1 MVNDKMVNG
10 FMEKKQYT
18 MPLTEVI
25 PFATERLMTTDTI
38 SNIAPE
44 NPGVILAPKRN
55 PAVF

>member
-1 MVNDKMVNG
+1 
-10 FMEKKQYT
+10 MEKKQYT

-55 PAVF
+55 AEPEVF